1 MQLCTQI
8 SCAQTAAPA
17 TPTAAATTAND
28 AAMAAGGGDDWLP
41 DMDPGGGSCAEGGT
55 CESCYNCFMYDN
67 SAHGG
72 AGCGCFDFDLSA
84 AECTGGYV
92 GCEGCHAK
100 SETAR
105 VRNC

>member
-1 MQLCTQI
+1 
-8 SCAQTAAPA
+8 
-17 TPTAAATTAND
+17 
-28 AAMAAGGGDDWLP
+28 MAAGGGDDWLP

-72 AGCGCFDFDLSA
+72 AGCGCFDFDLSG
-84 AECTGGYV
+84 AECLGGYV